1 MPEHEQFVSRFYRQ
15 LAGWCALRR
24 AVAAVTAFAFLWG
37 TVVLILRATQGTPA
51 APLLWAAVGVP
62 VAATLGV
69 WLALRRLPDRVAVRA
84 LLDRDGDCGGLLMA
98 GAERDVGR
106 WGVAVAGL
114 PRVRWHGGRSLGL
127 LAVAA
132 GYVALGFL
140 VPVDHPIIAGE
151 PRLDVGREADRLA
164 EQVRVLKEEKVIDAD
179 RAEALKQKLDEVRSH
194 AGGKEPAKTLEA
206 LDHLDDVVR
215 QAARQA
221 AESAARKASQ
231 LGQVQ
236 AGAEALQEAA
246 PALDAKAMADLMAEL
261 SALAKKAAEGD
272 ALNDELGGDLA
283 EAIKSGK
290 LSPELLSKLAAA
302 AKAGKGSAQ
311 KTARKLY
318 ESRLIDGDQLKA
330 CEGDGK
336 CDGKGLAEFLKK
348 NGGKTGLCE
357 ALGELAGRGGVNEGP
372 GAAAIQFGERS
383 SEEGAKF
390 REEALPPA
398 DLAALKES
406 QAAGVSTAVP
416 QRDTKAG
423 APQTGALAGATA
435 GGGSANAAGVLPQ
448 HRAAV
453 GRYFDRPEKK

>member
-1 MPEHEQFVSRFYRQ
+1 MPEHELLVGRFYRQ
-15 LAGWCALRR
+15 LTGWCALRR

-37 TVVLILRATQGTPA
+37 TAVLVLRATQGTPA
-51 APLLWAAVGVP
+51 APLLWAAAGVP
-62 VAATLGV
+62 VAAALGA
-69 WLALRRLPDRVAVRA
+69 WLALRRLPDRAAVRA
-84 LLDRDGDCGGLLMA
+84 LLDREGDCGGLLMA
-98 GAERDVGR
+98 GAERDLGR

-114 PRVRWHGGRSLGL
+114 PRLRWRGGRSLGL

-151 PRLDVGREADRLA
+151 ARLDVGREADRLA
-164 EQVRVLKEEKVIDAD
+164 EQVRVLKEEKVIDKD
-179 RAEALKQKLDEVRSH
+179 RAEALRQKLDEIRAH

-221 AESAARKASQ
+221 AESAARKANQ

-246 PALDAKAMADLMAEL
+246 PALDGKATAGLMAEL
-261 SALAKKAAEGD
+261 SAMAQKAAGEGD
-272 ALNDELGGDLA
+272 GLGDELG
-283 EAIKSGK
+283 EALKSGK
-290 LSPELLSKLAAA
+290 LSAEQLSKLAAA

-318 ESRLIDGDQLKA
+318 DARLIDGEQLKA
-330 CEGDGK
+330 CEGAGQ

-348 NGGKTGLCE
+348 NGGKGGLCE
-357 ALGELAGRGGVNEGP
+357 AMGELPGRGGVNEGP

-406 QAAGVSTAVP
+406 QVAGVSTAAP
-416 QRDTKAG
+416 RRDAKAG
-423 APQTGALAGATA
+423 PPQAGALGGAAA

-453 GRYFDRPEKK
+453 GRYFDRPEKQ